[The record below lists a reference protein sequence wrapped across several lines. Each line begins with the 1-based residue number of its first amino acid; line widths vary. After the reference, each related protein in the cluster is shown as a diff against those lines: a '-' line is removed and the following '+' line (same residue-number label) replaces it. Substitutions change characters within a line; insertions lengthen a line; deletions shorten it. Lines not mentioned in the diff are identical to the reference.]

1 MTASHSTE
9 TYNLQ
14 LIGTELIIL
23 SELDVGTDLSDGA
36 DTEIDKK
43 SCWFQSHTI
52 CNEAWTKF
60 RGSEVW

>member
-9 TYNLQ
+9 AYNLQ

-43 SCWFQSHTI
+43 SC
-52 CNEAWTKF
+52 
-60 RGSEVW
+60 

>member
-9 TYNLQ
+9 AYNLQ

-43 SCWFQSHTI
+43 SCRFQSHTI
-52 CNEAWTKF
+52 CNEA
-60 RGSEVW
+60 